1 MTLPSNVRSL
11 FACGVFCAVGG
22 AWLTLVTEIRTLPL
36 RSDSSVAIAAPA
48 PAGEPLDTLSI
59 RVQNA
64 RVEPGDEHEK

>member
-36 RSDSSVAIAAPA
+36 RPDTSVASVAPA
-48 PAGEPLDTLSI
+48 PASEALDPLSTH
-59 RVQNA
+59 
-64 RVEPGDEHEK
+64 VENETIETSPLHEK

>member
-36 RSDSSVAIAAPA
+36 QPDTNVASAAPA
-48 PAGEPLDTLSI
+48 PASEPLDPRWTGVENATLETPT
-59 RVQNA
+59 VA
-64 RVEPGDEHEK
+64 EK